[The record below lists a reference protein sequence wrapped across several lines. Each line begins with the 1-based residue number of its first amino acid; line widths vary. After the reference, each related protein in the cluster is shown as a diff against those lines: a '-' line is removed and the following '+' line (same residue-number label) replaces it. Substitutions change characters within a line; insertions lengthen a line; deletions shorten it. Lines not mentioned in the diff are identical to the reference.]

1 MFVQVTSGSVFLKKG
16 RFSSSVRIYSI
27 SEDLGTLFWRNL
39 EGKKSDCT
47 FSVAFKSFES
57 VTFNENINYR
67 NSSDNNTNNNDMIVL
82 DGHRGSKSLRL
93 RYVGALNEAA
103 NRVQQ
108 SQWGQILRLAVA
120 KANLK

>member
-47 FSVAFKSFES
+47 FSVGFKSFES

-67 NSSDNNTNNNDMIVL
+67 NSIDNNTNNNDMIVL

>member
-1 MFVQVTSGSVFLKKG
+1 MTSGGVFLKKG

-47 FSVAFKSFES
+47 FSVGFKSFES

-67 NSSDNNTNNNDMIVL
+67 NSIDNNTNKNDMIVL